1 VWLNEEKSII
11 ALKRYEREL
20 HGGSIAYNLWIF
32 ALFLPICTCLGCLQW
47 TMQTG
52 MGLHCGLEYA
62 LKHNMKI
69 SQHNMQIG
77 HAF

>member
-32 ALFLPICTCLGCLQW
+32 ALFFTYMYLFRLPSMDNANRHGSTLWIGVCTKTQYEDLP
-47 TMQTG
+47 T
-52 MGLHCGLEYA
+52 
-62 LKHNMKI
+62 
-69 SQHNMQIG
+69 
-77 HAF
+77 